1 MCTQEKPECGQGLR
15 TAKGLTHALS
25 CSVSLH
31 CLISFFACQLHSLKP
46 APSGWQERWPPTASC
61 FLREET
67 EFSSPDKKKKK
78 EKIYGEDSDWLSL
91 GHMLISRINQLLG
104 GGGQQGEMEFQ
115 STDTATWGPMQLSRP
130 WRGVS
135 TSACEYV

>member
-1 MCTQEKPECGQGLR
+1 MAKASGQLR
-15 TAKGLTHALS
+15 GSLMHSLALFLSTVLSPFLPVSSIPSNQLPLGGRKGGHQQHP
-25 CSVSLH
+25 VSLEKK
-31 CLISFFACQLHSLKP
+31 LN
-46 APSGWQERWPPTASC
+46 
-61 FLREET
+61 FL
-67 EFSSPDKKKKK
+67 PQIKKKKK

-104 GGGQQGEMEFQ
+104 GRGQQGEMEFQ

>member
-25 CSVSLH
+25 RSVSLTV
-31 CLISFFACQLHSLKP
+31 LSPFLPVSSIPSNQLPLGGRKHGHQQHPVSLEKKLN
-46 APSGWQERWPPTASC
+46 
-61 FLREET
+61 FL
-67 EFSSPDKKKKK
+67 PQIKKKR
-78 EKIYGEDSDWLSL
+78 KISGKDSDWLSL
-91 GHMLISRINQLLG
+91 GHMLIPRINQLLG